1 MQAALVTREGFADAR
16 AVLRRVAA
24 KSIAPRENLT
34 VSQWSDAKMHLTSK
48 SGAKTGRWVTDNNP
62 PLREPMDCMSARS
75 SVQDVALM
83 FPIQFGKSAV
93 ATNVIGYCMDHDPGP
108 IMYALPGEVSMT
120 KWINQKLN
128 PMVEACDAV
137 REALTSVSSRD
148 SSNTRTFKDF
158 LGGQLYVEHAGS
170 PLRLKSTS
178 VFRLIVDEVDEFAA
192 NLIGGGDPMKMLEG
206 RTSAF
211 PMNYK
216 RLYISTPELLGVS
229 RIHGLFMKGDQRR
242 YHVPCPHCGE
252 MQHLEWKGLHWSDG
266 GKRAWYV
273 CRENGCIIEEHHK
286 RQMIAFGRWVA
297 ENPGAEI
304 RSYHINCLYYQ
315 PDLGPSWAKL
325 AEEWIDAQTDPEKLK
340 TFVNDRLAEPWE
352 DPAMRRAKFN
362 IIKDRAEPYALRR
375 AVASVLAVTAGV
387 DTQDSRLAV
396 HITGWGRGMASWTLD
411 YVELP
416 GDPEAGEVWNSL
428 VELLSRPIEHEWGGV
443 LHVLATAIDAG
454 GHRTASVKDFVRA
467 RRITRPM
474 CIFGSTQNNAPML
487 GKGKLEDVKASGKT
501 DRRGLLVYQVGTV
514 AIKHQLYARLS
525 TDHDKQAADRLVHL
539 SDDLDDFYFNGLVSE
554 VYNPKKN
561 RFEKKTGVRNEPL
574 DTYTYSYA
582 AALHPELRLHRH
594 NRDDWDKRERE
605 LREMARPGA
614 VQAATERLA
623 AASRSR
629 DEQDEP
635 APSLDGRR
643 DPVPMPAPM
652 PQSRSRSDDSDL
664 FSPISM
670 IG

>member
-1 MQAALVTREGFADAR
+1 MQSAPITREGYADVR
-16 AVLRRVAA
+16 ALLRRVAS

-34 VSQWSDAKMHLTSK
+34 VSQWADAKIHLTTK
-48 SGAKTGRWVTDNNP
+48 SGAKAGRWVTDNNP

-75 SVQDVALM
+75 PVKDVALM
-83 FPIQFGKSAV
+83 FPIQFGKSAIG
-93 ATNVIGYCMDHDPGP
+93 TNVVGYCMEHDPGP
-108 IMYALPGEVSMT
+108 IMYALPGEVSMR

-128 PMVEACDAV
+128 PMLEACEAV
-137 REALTSVSSRD
+137 RNTLVSLSSRD
-148 SSNTRTFKDF
+148 ASNTREFKDF
-158 LGGQLYVEHAGS
+158 LGGQLNIEHAGS
-170 PLRLKSTS
+170 PQRLKSST
-178 VFRLIVDEVDEFAA
+178 VFRLIVDEVDEFAR
-192 NLIGGGDPMKMLEG
+192 NLLGGGDPMKMLEG
-206 RTSAF
+206 RTSAY
-211 PMNYK
+211 PLNYK

-229 RIHGLFMKGDQRR
+229 RIHDMFMKGDQRR

-252 MQHLEWKGLHWSDG
+252 MQHLEWKGLQCSEG

-297 ENPGAEI
+297 ANPDGEI

-315 PDLGPSWAKL
+315 PDLGPSWATM
-325 AEEWIDAQTDPEKLK
+325 AQDWIEAQGDPEKLK

-352 DPAMRRAKFN
+352 DPSMRRAKFN

-375 AVASVLAVTAGV
+375 APAGVLAVTAGV
-387 DTQDSRLAV
+387 DTQDNRLAA

-416 GDPEAGEVWNSL
+416 GDPEAGEVWESL
-428 VELLSRPIEHEWGGV
+428 VELLSRPIEHEWGGT

-454 GHRTASVKDFVRA
+454 GHRTASVKDFVRS

-474 CIFGSTQNNAPML
+474 CIFGSPQNNAPML
-487 GKGKLEDVKASGKT
+487 SKGKLEDMKTSGKT
-501 DRRGLLVYQVGTV
+501 DRRGLVIYQVGTV

-539 SDDLDDFYFNGLVSE
+539 SEELDDFYFNGLVSE
-554 VYNPKKN
+554 VYNPRKN
-561 RFEKKTGVRNEPL
+561 RFEKKNGVRNEPL
-574 DTYTYSYA
+574 DTYTYSHA
-582 AALHPELRLHRH
+582 AAHHPELRLHRH
-594 NRDDWDKRERE
+594 NRDDWDRKERD
-605 LREMARPGA
+605 LRDLGRPGA
-614 VQAATERLA
+614 IQAASERIA
-623 AASRSR
+623 AAARAR

-635 APSLDGRR
+635 VPALDGRR
-643 DPVPMPAPM
+643 DPVPMPAPL
-652 PQSRSRSDDSDL
+652 PKPRPRGDDSDL